1 MDDKQDIF
9 NLEIVL
15 NENNKVHKKV
25 NIFNILFLQ
34 QNLILKNKN
43 PIFQNLKVE
52 AELKDLEILAMIKVR
67 ENLFKDKN

>member
-25 NIFNILFLQ
+25 NIFNISFLQ
-34 QNLILKNKN
+34 QTLILKNKN

-67 ENLFKDKN
+67 ENSFKVKN